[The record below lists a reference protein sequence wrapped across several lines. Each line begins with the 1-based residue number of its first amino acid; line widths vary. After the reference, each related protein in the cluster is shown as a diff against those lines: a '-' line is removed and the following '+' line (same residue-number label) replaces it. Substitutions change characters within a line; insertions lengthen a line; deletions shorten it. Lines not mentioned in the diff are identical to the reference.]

1 MAPLETVYF
10 HTFGCKVNQYE
21 TESLREKLFQCGYK
35 TTQELAHSDLCIIN
49 SCSVTSEADR
59 KCRQFVRR
67 VLRQN
72 RKARIV
78 VTGCYATRDQNEIK
92 KISPRI
98 ELFSNQEKEAIP
110 EALTGCSLLAPHSA
124 LLTLFNGHTRTF
136 VKVQDGCDATCTYCI
151 IPKVRPKMESRSIA
165 EIKKEAHGLLNQGY
179 KEIVLTGIRLGS
191 YGLDS
196 SGGRVSKIHGN
207 LVTLLKELL
216 SLNGNYRIRLSSLE
230 ITEVTKEL
238 LELTQSQEKI
248 CSHFHLPLQS
258 GDDFILK
265 RMGRW
270 YDSKFF
276 SEKILEIKNHLP
288 DAGITTDVIVGFTGE
303 KEENFKNTYSFIEKH
318 FNGLHIFPF
327 SDRPGTAALKL
338 KEHNAPDTIQKRV
351 QILLELDKNLRK
363 EFQNRFAGK
372 SRMVLAESDGGF
384 TDNGIRI
391 PRPLKIKEGELALH
405 PIPPYSAS

>member
-1 MAPLETVYF
+1 MAELKNVYF

-21 TESLREKLFQCGYK
+21 TESLREKLASLGYK
-35 TTQELAHSDLCIIN
+35 TTQDITNSDLCIIN

-59 KCRQFVRR
+59 KCRQFVRKA
-67 VLRQN
+67 LRQN
-72 RKARIV
+72 EKARIV
-78 VTGCYATRDQNEIK
+78 VTGCYATRDPNEIK

-98 ELFSNQEKEAIP
+98 ELFSNQEKETIP
-110 EALTGCSLLAPHSA
+110 EALSGCSLLTSHSS
-124 LLTLFNGHTRTF
+124 LLTLFNGHTRAF

-151 IPKVRPKMESRSIA
+151 IPKVRSKMESRAID
-165 EIKKEAHGLLNQGY
+165 EIKHEVHGLLDQGY

-191 YGLDS
+191 YGLSS

-207 LVTLLKELL
+207 LAALLKELL
-216 SLNGNYRIRLSSLE
+216 SLDHIFRIRLSSLE

-238 LELTQSQEKI
+238 LELAQKEEKI
-248 CSHFHLPLQS
+248 CRHFHLPLQS

-270 YDSKFF
+270 YNSQFF

-288 DAGITTDVIVGFTGE
+288 DVGLTTDVIVGFPGE
-303 KEENFKNTYSFIEKH
+303 KEENFQNTYSFIEKH
-318 FNGLHIFPF
+318 FNGLHVFPF
-327 SDRPGTAALKL
+327 SDRPGTSALKL
-338 KEHNAPDTIQKRV
+338 KEHNSPLRIQERV
-351 QILLELDKNLRK
+351 AKLLELDKKLRK
-363 EFQNRFAGK
+363 EFQNRFAGQ

-391 PRPLKIKEGELALH
+391 LPPLPIKNGELKLL
-405 PIPPYSAS
+405 PIPN